1 MGVWLRGC
9 VIALYK
15 MEHNV
20 EPDLKADKR
29 NSQDRE
35 KDDSYERQ
43 EGLSPIAI
51 GYSWVVRIT
60 TFCLEFAALALLG
73 RFLDVRFGLYPWG
86 LVLGCGIGIF
96 VFITGLLDVARRSS
110 RADEQNKDAK

>member
-1 MGVWLRGC
+1 MGY
-9 VIALYK
+9 VIALFK

-20 EPDLKADKR
+20 EPDSKTDKQD
-29 NSQDRE
+29 SQDRE
-35 KDDSYERQ
+35 RDVSYERQ

-60 TFCLEFAALALLG
+60 TFCLEFAALAILG
-73 RFLDVRFGLYPWG
+73 RFVDVRYGLYPWG

-110 RADEQNKDAK
+110 RTDEQDKDVK